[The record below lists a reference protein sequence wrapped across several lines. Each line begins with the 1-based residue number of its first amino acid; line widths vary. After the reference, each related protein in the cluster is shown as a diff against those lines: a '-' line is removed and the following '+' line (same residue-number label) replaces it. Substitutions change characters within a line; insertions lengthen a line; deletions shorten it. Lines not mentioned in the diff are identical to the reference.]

1 MAQVENT
8 LVKPRADALYLGI
21 AAQAAD
27 SVLLDGELSAHYHA
41 WANLTGVPY
50 DELIAV
56 LTSFNKD
63 MTADVTGSDGDRATV
78 TPIAVDPEGYVEVKV
93 NSLMCKVANG
103 NGERTTSECYFSD
116 DGGVSAKAF
125 GALAA
130 GDLLYWNGSVA
141 GFQLTV
147 ADRIDFLYEI

>member
-56 LTSFNKD
+56 PLES
-63 MTADVTGSDGDRATV
+63 
-78 TPIAVDPEGYVEVKV
+78 P
-93 NSLMCKVANG
+93 
-103 NGERTTSECYFSD
+103 
-116 DGGVSAKAF
+116 SAGCPPAYR
-125 GALAA
+125 L
-130 GDLLYWNGSVA
+130 DS
-141 GFQLTV
+141 
-147 ADRIDFLYEI
+147 